1 MNRIGAIKATSINLR
16 DLIVDTF
23 PSSMCATAV
32 YCAELIQPV
41 SDQLKGRDFYIYQS
55 PGNGTDR
62 IVTSFD
68 PAYNKLGFEQPIGSY
83 YNIQTSKFLLFDFF
97 RKTEYDGVLDRMLG
111 IARTKFL
118 EDRVATL
125 QIVGTQYEY
134 LVPSGI
140 DYINML
146 RCVPSLGSDYESID
160 ETALIFEIAPHYW
173 RIEPNPLG
181 SFVLAF
187 DARKISMDDFDE
199 DWLRIMGQSR
209 INIAATDNA
218 TIPAKLEEFI
228 VAGMS
233 MLMAS
238 QRIDENREWQSKFYM
253 FRDMYRDLEQYVF
266 THRRGKPVGMP
277 V

>member
-1 MNRIGAIKATSINLR
+1 MDKIGAIKATSINLR
-16 DLIVDTF
+16 DLIVDSIPASVTA
-23 PSSMCATAV
+23 SMVDCNM
-32 YCAELIQPV
+32 LIQPV
-41 SDQLKGRDFYIYQS
+41 SDQLKGRYFYIYEGA
-55 PGNGTDR
+55 GNGQER
-62 IVTSFD
+62 VVTSFT
-68 PAYNKLGFEQPIGSY
+68 PASNRLGFDQVFSPVPSI
-83 YNIQTSKFLLFDFF
+83 NSKFILTDFF
-97 RKTEYDGVLDRMLG
+97 RKTEYDGALDRMLG
-111 IARTKFL
+111 ISRTKFL

-125 QIVGTQYEY
+125 QIVGSQYEY

-140 DYINML
+140 DYISLL
-146 RCVPSLGSDYESID
+146 RCVPSTGSDYDSID
-160 ETALIFEIAPHYW
+160 ETSLIFEIAPRYW

-187 DARKISMDDFDE
+187 DARKIDLSQWDE

-209 INIAATDNA
+209 TNIAATDNA
-218 TIPAKLEEFI
+218 SIPTKLEEFI

-238 QRIDENREWQSKFYM
+238 QRIDENKEWQSKFYM